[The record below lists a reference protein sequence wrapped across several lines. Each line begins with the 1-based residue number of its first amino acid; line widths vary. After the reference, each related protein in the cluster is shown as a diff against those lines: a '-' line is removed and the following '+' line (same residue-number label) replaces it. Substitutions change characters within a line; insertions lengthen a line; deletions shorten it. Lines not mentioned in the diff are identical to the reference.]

1 MASTIEKYIP
11 TFKTTDSGWIRFH
24 KELDKI
30 FSRKEANKYW
40 LQAWGNTGGDA
51 NYNANTSTLREY
63 MAGKGIDLE
72 APTTWQGITDTATD
86 VYRYIRVY
94 VWIAVIVVVT
104 LLALR
109 LFVFNNRTII
119 NSAA

>member
-1 MASTIEKYIP
+1 MASSIEKYIP
-11 TFKTTDSGWIRFH
+11 KFTTTDSGWIRFH

-40 LQAWGNTGGDA
+40 LQAWGNMGGDA
-51 NYNANTSTLREY
+51 NYNANTATLREY
-63 MAGKGIDLE
+63 MSGKGIDLG
-72 APTTWQGITDTATD
+72 APTTWQDITDTATD

-109 LFVFNNRTII
+109 LFVFNNRTVI
-119 NSAA
+119 NQN